1 MNFNFMCLGVDL
13 TPDMQKAQDIILKDF
28 SQAYVGDFKFV
39 NYGSEKDFMEGLNKA
54 VEHDDIIVLTVQA
67 GLYMAFKDFIA
78 RQFKFKVKPQKTI
91 QRLIVGTYPE
101 LEKENVQRQAD
112 MPTKADVIISEDGL
126 YSGYA
131 IRTDTQIMF
140 VLPLDPTRLD
150 FLLEDGVFPYLRDNL
165 DVSSVQDGDALEGVQ
180 PLGKKKKSKKVKK
193 AKKRAWNGIPQR
205 NDADAK
211 KAEKAAEQEEAKL
224 AKEPTESLD
233 VAAIRAAEAE
243 NAGAETAASTDSS
256 DVEAEK
262 IGSFGEDLGAEYNKD
277 YIQGVVDT
285 LRLHNTTV
293 ALADTRTVDFIK
305 RMANDGVNYDGVI
318 SFSNYSFE
326 RRKKDAAQYV
336 AKLSK
341 GAFEKTDAVLGAAMT
356 KVYSQVGEDGTR
368 SYDIYVSISDGKTAE
383 EAKVTGEKGET
394 PPHLIYRAVEV
405 LFHMMALW
413 DEKANPEETES
424 AADVETSAD
433 APAAEMTPE
442 EIKAKAAEANKAAE
456 VEDSAEDTAAAEAE
470 EAAAKAEAEA
480 AAEAKK
486 KAKAEA
492 KAKKA
497 KQKEEAAN
505 KPKGP
510 ATQPK
515 AASKTRYPKSM
526 SKAERKAAQAKAER
540 EAAKQAW
547 KPKDKKN

>member
-28 SQAYVGDFKFV
+28 SQAYVGDFQFV
-39 NYGSEKDFMEGLNKA
+39 DYGSEKDFMEGLNKA

-101 LEKENVQRQAD
+101 LDKETVQKQAG
-112 MPTKADVIISEDGL
+112 MPTKADVMISEDGL

-165 DVSSVQDGDALEGVQ
+165 DVSSVQDGDSLDGVQ
-180 PLGKKKKSKKVKK
+180 PLGKKKKSKKQKK

-211 KAEKAAEQEEAKL
+211 KAEKAAEQAEAKL

-243 NAGAETAASTDSS
+243 SAGKNAAASDSETAEETST
-256 DVEAEK
+256 EK
-262 IGSFGEDLGAEYNKD
+262 TGSFGEDLGAEYNKD

-285 LRLHNTTV
+285 LRLHKTTV

-305 RMANDGVNYDGVI
+305 RMANDGVNYDEVI
-318 SFSNYSFE
+318 SFSDYSFE
-326 RRKKDAAQYV
+326 RKKKDAAQYV

-341 GAFEKTDAVLGAAMT
+341 GAFEKTDADLGAALT

-368 SYDIYVSISDGKTAE
+368 SYDIYVSVSDGKTAE
-383 EAKVTGEKGET
+383 EAKVIGEKGET

-413 DEKANPEETES
+413 DEKANLEEPEPSE
-424 AADVETSAD
+424 VEASAD
-433 APAAEMTPE
+433 APASEMSPE
-442 EIKAKAAEANKAAE
+442 EIKAKAAE
-456 VEDSAEDTAAAEAE
+456 V
-470 EAAAKAEAEA
+470 
-480 AAEAKK
+480 
-486 KAKAEA
+486 
-492 KAKKA
+492 
-497 KQKEEAAN
+497 N

-510 ATQPK
+510 AVQPK
-515 AASKTRYPKSM
+515 AAKKNRYPKNM